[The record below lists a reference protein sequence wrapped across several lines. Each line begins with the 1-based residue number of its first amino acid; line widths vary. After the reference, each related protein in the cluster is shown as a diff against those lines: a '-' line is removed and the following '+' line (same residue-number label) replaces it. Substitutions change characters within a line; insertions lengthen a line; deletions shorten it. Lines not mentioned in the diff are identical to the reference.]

1 MGERKIEHNGNE
13 FDLIVIGSGPAG
25 IQAALQAAKQYKKVC
40 VVEKN
45 PERLGGSW
53 IHTGTIPSKTVRES
67 LDAIHNIRYHVGGH
81 WVDRIIADL
90 STTKLFG
97 RARMVSQQEENL
109 VRKYLEK
116 NSIVLKHGYGL
127 IEDHHTVRV
136 TPSKGDSEALTA
148 KNILI
153 CTGSRPRRPA
163 HIPFDG
169 WRVVD
174 SDEVLLLEHIP
185 KRILVYGAGVIGCE
199 YACIFAAMGVDTTIV
214 DSRDR
219 IMQTLDQ
226 ELSAALEASMVDL
239 GVKFKLGHEMQNI
252 RVKGPVVAV
261 DVGPETIET
270 DVLFFAAGR
279 VSNTERLGLEK
290 IGVKANDRGASQTN
304 SYYQTNIPN
313 IYAAGDAIGSP
324 ALAATSAQQGRYAA
338 LHMFNSLNIEYPNVF
353 PVGVYTIPE
362 LSCVGPTEDELKVA
376 GIDYVVGRAHY
387 RELARGYIRGD
398 AHGML
403 KLLVDKKTHRILGIH
418 VLGEDACNLVHIGM
432 AFMLK
437 GGHAQD
443 LITMIFNYPTLA
455 EAYRI
460 AAFNALNKIFPDGT
474 ICAPPAEVEAKKRA
488 AA

>member
-1 MGERKIEHNGNE
+1 MGERVIEHGNNE
-13 FDLIVIGSGPAG
+13 FDLVVIGSGPAG
-25 IQAALQAAKQYKKVC
+25 IQAALQAAKQYKRVC

-67 LDAIHNIRYHVGGH
+67 LDAIHNIRYHAGGH
-81 WVDRIIADL
+81 WVDRVIADL

-97 RARMVSQQEENL
+97 RARVVSQQEEQL

-116 NSIVLKHGYGL
+116 NSIILKHGYGC

-136 TPSKGDSEALTA
+136 TPSKGNAELLHA

-153 CTGSRPRRPA
+153 GTGSRPRRPA

-174 SDEVLLLEHIP
+174 SDEILSLENIP
-185 KRILVYGAGVIGCE
+185 GRILVYGAGVIGCE
-199 YACIFAAMGVDTTIV
+199 YACIFAAMGVETTIV
-214 DSRDR
+214 DSRTR
-219 IMQTLDQ
+219 IMQTLDL
-226 ELSAALEASMVDL
+226 ELSKALEASMIDL
-239 GVKFKLGHEMQNI
+239 GVKFKLGHEIANI

-261 DVGPETIET
+261 DIGPETVET

-279 VSNTERLGLEK
+279 LSNTEHLGLDK
-290 IGVKANDRGASQTN
+290 VGIKANDRGAIEVNTF
-304 SYYQTNIPN
+304 YQTNIPN

-338 LHMFNSLNIEYPNVF
+338 LHMFNSLCIEFPNVF

-362 LSCVGPTEDELKVA
+362 LSCVGPTEEDLKKDGV
-376 GIDYVVGRAHY
+376 DYVVGRAHY

-398 AHGML
+398 AHGL
-403 KLLVDKKTHRILGIH
+403 VKLLVDRKSHKILGIH
-418 VLGEDACNLVHIGM
+418 VLGGDACNLVHIGM

-460 AAFNALNKIFPDGT
+460 AAFNALNKIFPDGN
-474 ICAPPAEVEAKKRA
+474 ICAPPAEAPASKKTA
-488 AA
+488 A